1 MQGVVDGF
9 ATILL
14 VIAAG
19 ALVAHLRVVDEG
31 GQRVLSRVAFTVA
44 SPALMVV
51 VLADADVSRLFT
63 GYVAAIA
70 AAVLVTTTTYACL
83 ARWVFRRDLAGG
95 VVGVLCTGYV
105 NAGNLGLPV
114 AAYVLGDA
122 ALMAPVL
129 LLQMLVLQ
137 PLALALLD
145 RAAAERRPSVLR
157 LLTTPLRNP
166 ITVGALVGLALN
178 LTGLR
183 LPVALGAPL
192 GLVADM
198 AVPTMLLAFGVSLRL
213 GPLPGRGTSAPE
225 LAVIT
230 VLKTLVQPGVALLV
244 AGPVLGLAPGD
255 VLAAA
260 VISALPA
267 AQNIFVVAARY
278 DAGPGPGGAL
288 LTARDA
294 ISTTTLVSVPVMV
307 GLAALLG

>member
-1 MQGVVDGF
+1 VQGVADGF

-19 ALVAHLRVVDEG
+19 ALVAHLRVVDEA

-51 VLADADVSRLFT
+51 VLAGADVSRLFA

-70 AAVLVTTTTYACL
+70 AGVVVTSSTYLLVARLVL
-83 ARWVFRRDLAGG
+83 RRDLTRG
-95 VVGVLCTGYV
+95 VVGVLCTAYV

-114 AAYVLGDA
+114 ASYVLGDA

-145 RAAAERRPSVLR
+145 RAAADRRPSALR
-157 LLTTPLRNP
+157 LLSTPVRNP
-166 ITVGALVGLALN
+166 ITVGALLGLALN
-178 LTGLR
+178 LSGAD
-183 LPVALGAPL
+183 LPNALAAPL

-213 GPLPGRGTSAPE
+213 GPLPGRGTSVPE
-225 LAVIT
+225 LALVT
-230 VLKTLVQPGVALLV
+230 VLKVVVQPAVALLV
-244 AGPVLGLAPGD
+244 AGPLLGLPGPE
-255 VLAAA
+255 VLAAT
-260 VISALPA
+260 VISALPT
-267 AQNIFVVAARY
+267 AQNVFVVASRY
-278 DAGPGPGGAL
+278 DAGRAL

-294 ISTTTLVSVPVMV
+294 ISVTTLASVPVMV
-307 GLAALLG
+307 ALMALLS

>member
-1 MQGVVDGF
+1 MQGVTDGF

-14 VIAAG
+14 VIAVG

-31 GQRVLSRVAFTVA
+31 GQAVLSRVAFTVA

-63 GYVAAIA
+63 GYVGAIA
-70 AAVLVTTTTYACL
+70 AGLVVTATTYL
-83 ARWVFRRDLAGG
+83 LVARLLLRRDLTGTT
-95 VVGVLCTGYV
+95 VGLLCTGYL

-137 PLALALLD
+137 PLALAALD
-145 RAAAERRPSVLR
+145 RGADDRRSSALR
-157 LLTTPLRNP
+157 LLTVPVRNP
-166 ITVGALVGLALN
+166 ITVGAL
-178 LTGLR
+178 TG
-183 LPVALGAPL
+183 VALGLTDVQLPTAVAAPL

-213 GPLPGRGTSAPE
+213 GPLPGRGSSVPE
-225 LAVIT
+225 LALVT
-230 VLKTLVQPGVALLV
+230 GLKVVVQPAVAWAV
-244 AGPVLGLAPGD
+244 AGPLLGLPDED
-255 VLAAA
+255 VLAAT
-260 VISALPA
+260 VISALPT
-267 AQNIFVVAARY
+267 AQNVFVLTSRY
-278 DAGPGPGGAL
+278 STGRAL

-294 ISTTTLVSVPVMV
+294 IALSTLASVPVMV
-307 GLAALLG
+307 GLSGLLL